1 MYLTKTDQDNAG
13 TFNRLFPLLDHLD
26 RMYIVALD
34 LPGHGSSCHLPRG
47 VPYTDMTWVIE
58 MKRTLDYL
66 GWTTPSTLATKN
78 QPESSSLPEKRPVT
92 IIAHSMGANAAIEL
106 AALYPALVGSLVML
120 DTVKLRIFP
129 TDRLAPEMA
138 RAIEAY
144 SGQDRLQKLRQI
156 PAVKRE
162 LLFDLEGAL
171 NVIMMTHGNGRL
183 DRDAAL
189 NLMGRA
195 VQWTA
200 GRDAKRGFAFR
211 RDPR

>member
-1 MYLTKTDQDNAG
+1 
-13 TFNRLFPLLDHLD
+13 
-26 RMYIVALD
+26 MYIVALD
-34 LPGHGSSCHLPRG
+34 LPGHGSSSHLPKG

-66 GWTTPSTLATKN
+66 GWTPSVTPKN
-78 QPESSSLPEKRPVT
+78 KPESSTSSPQKRVT
-92 IIAHSMGANAAIEL
+92 IIAHSMGANASVEL
-106 AALYPALVGSLVML
+106 AALYPNLVANLIML

-129 TDRLAPEMA
+129 TEKLASEMA
-138 RAIEAY
+138 KAIDLY
-144 SGQDRLQKLRQI
+144 SEQTRLTELRQF
-156 PAVKRE
+156 PGAKKG

-195 VQWTA
+195 VQWTG
-200 GRDAKRGFAFR
+200 GRDAKRGFEFR
-211 RDPR
+211 RDPRLVEKKFLNIF